1 MAALA
6 EEAARP
12 AGAHERTENQA
23 NDVKRKW
30 LKAHLDM
37 FQQVHGCHRVPALE
51 DIFRNA
57 DGHASILK
65 DRSTAELAKNV
76 FHCSAH
82 VQEKGSP
89 LPAVYGPAPRPV

>member
-1 MAALA
+1 
-6 EEAARP
+6 
-12 AGAHERTENQA
+12 
-23 NDVKRKW
+23 
-30 LKAHLDM
+30 M